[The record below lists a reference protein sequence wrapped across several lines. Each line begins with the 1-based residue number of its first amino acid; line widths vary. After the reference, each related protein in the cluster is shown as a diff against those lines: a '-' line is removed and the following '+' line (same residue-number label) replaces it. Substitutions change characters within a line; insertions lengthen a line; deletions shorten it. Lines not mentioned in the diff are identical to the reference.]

1 MTIMATMRGIP
12 QLYYGSEIGMAGDKG
27 KGDADIR
34 QDFPGGWKEDK
45 QNAFMSSG
53 RTVEQNQYF
62 DFTKKLLNWRKN
74 KGVIHTGKLT
84 HYIPE
89 NNVYVYFRHN
99 DKESVMVIVNN
110 ASDTQKINLS
120 RFQENLNNISSGLE
134 IISGKNIELKNELTI
149 DGKSSMI
156 IELKK

>member
-34 QDFPGGWKEDK
+34 QDFPGGWKGDA
-45 QNAFMSSG
+45 NNVFSAIG
-53 RTVEQNQYF
+53 RTAEQEKYF
-62 DFTKKLLNWRKN
+62 DFSKKVLNWRKN
-74 KGVIHTGKLT
+74 KEVIHTGELT

-99 DKESVMVIVNN
+99 DKETVMVVINN
-110 ASDTQKINLS
+110 ASDTQKLNLE
-120 RFQENLNNISSGLE
+120 RFQESIKSFTV
-134 IISGKNIELKNELTI
+134 GKDILSDKTIDLKNELSI
-149 DGKSSMI
+149 DGKTSMI
-156 IELKK
+156 LELK